1 MLRHAFASTLLSHG
15 ADLRSVEELL
25 GHEQLTST
33 QIYTHL
39 DNKNIQKMYQNEH
52 PRMQQK
58 KKESS

>member
-15 ADLRSVEELL
+15 ADLRSVQALL

-39 DNKNIQKMYQNEH
+39 DNKNIQKMYQNAH
-52 PRMQQK
+52 PRMHK
-58 KKESS
+58 NKEKS